1 MYVCMYVCLYVC
13 MYVCVHIHYPFGSS
27 YSSVSVI
34 LVYTLLLS
42 SYTPTDTA
50 MEQVLLE
57 RSGVGQ
63 PDAPERANS
72 AFGVREEDWQRCLI
86 ALESLT

>member
-1 MYVCMYVCLYVC
+1 MLM
-13 MYVCVHIHYPFGSS
+13 SS
-27 YSSVSVI
+27 CTGDQQPTDTAMEQV
-34 LVYTLLLS
+34 LLERS
-42 SYTPTDTA
+42 GVEQPTDTA